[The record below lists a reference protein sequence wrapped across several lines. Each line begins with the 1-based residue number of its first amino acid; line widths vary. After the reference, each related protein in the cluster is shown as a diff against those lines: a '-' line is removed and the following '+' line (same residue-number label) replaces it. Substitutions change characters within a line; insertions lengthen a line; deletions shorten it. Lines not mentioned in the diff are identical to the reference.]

1 MFLLLGLGLKTLQ
14 AFLNVSLFLR
24 LQDRPRTWYFSSAFA
39 MIYIVAQRA
48 PSFFITYIFDIQT
61 VCSKHGNRHPCSS
74 LSLPPKSFK
83 RSFHVQSASARLY
96 IIALRV
102 PSLLSR
108 SRIST
113 VYSNMEPGNFISLSF
128 SASSIKISRKC
139 KLQMFLSL
147 RASVSKY
154 IGWHST
160 SLSFSASK
168 MTS

>member
-74 LSLPPKSFK
+74 LSLPPKSIK
-83 RSFHVQSASARLY
+83 EASMFNLPLRGCISSRYECLLSYLGLESQLY
-96 IIALRV
+96 IQIW
-102 PSLLSR
+102 SR
-108 SRIST
+108 ETS
-113 VYSNMEPGNFISLSF
+113 
-128 SASSIKISRKC
+128 
-139 KLQMFLSL
+139 FLSL
-147 RASVSKY
+147 SLPRALKFLESANFKCFSHFGPLSQNISVG
-154 IGWHST
+154 IQRL
-160 SLSFSASK
+160 SLSLPPK
-168 MTS
+168 